1 MRAATVAFVAV
12 GLALALAL
20 GVDQG
25 FDTTSITILVLI
37 ALVGALAI
45 AAAGKF
51 EGQRVT
57 PGRCAECNGVI
68 SRNAP
73 YCKHCGSR
81 QDTFRP

>member
-1 MRAATVAFVAV
+1 MRAATIGVVAV

-37 ALVGALAI
+37 AVVGALAI

-51 EGQRVT
+51 EGQRVA
-57 PGRCAECNGVI
+57 PARCSECNGVI
-68 SRNAP
+68 SPNAP
-73 YCKHCGSR
+73 YCKHCGER
-81 QDTFRP
+81 QIEGF